1 MRNVVGPKVRAR
13 PPSGTSDDSRSETV
27 RAGLTALRGY
37 STLAGA
43 LPRRGS
49 RWRLRDWRLRTR
61 LTAVLLLPMLLAGVL
76 GALRVTDLLHKAGDS
91 AALARQAGFAQKL
104 GVVVHDLQGE
114 RYQVGA
120 LQASG
125 RLADRVDLQTQMQRV
140 DSSIQA
146 LRAADTEAE
155 TFPAAVRPE
164 WRPVHRAAMSR
175 LSGLAAL
182 RRAVLPPDAAPGV
195 TSARTAVGAYSAL
208 IGMLLDLE
216 GQSLNGAPDE
226 LDRKADAAKA
236 LAAAEEQASWEHAV
250 LQVGIYA
257 DSLPPDQ
264 QATLRAADARL
275 DAAADDF
282 ALMASPAQRQLY
294 FGARTALDR
303 KRLLDAA
310 LDRAVR
316 GAHLDTVPGD
326 WNSAAAGTVE
336 TIWQGQTGLLNEL
349 RTGTGVRGDQAAR
362 EAYWCGGV
370 VVLLLLLTV
379 GLLIAVVR
387 SLLRPLRTLRTAAF
401 EVADRR
407 LPEAIEQVRTGDGAP
422 AQATVDPVPVHSR
435 EEVGQVARAF
445 DTVHVQAV
453 RLAAE
458 QAQLRSS
465 LNDVFLTLSGRAH
478 RLLERQRQLIDEAR
492 AQPADARLAN
502 CLRQLDHLTTRMC
515 RYSDTVQAL
524 AGGAQRRGL
533 AASGADNS
541 GAQSSATVLD
551 VLQHAVAEIEDHAR
565 VTVCSPPAATI
576 AGSAVT
582 DLVHLIAELLDNAI
596 SATPRDTNVTVSVVI
611 TEDKGLLLEITD
623 SGPGLSREELQTIN
637 ARLAS
642 APSADPLVAGQT
654 GLFIARELAAQHS
667 ITVRLRQRL
676 GGSGISATVLL
687 PPSLVMVDLPASAT
701 GPLAT
706 GPEPSS
712 GPATQPGN
720 SATTQ
725 SDITPATHDVV
736 TAEETV
742 QPEYP
747 PLQVSVVDETAA
759 TDLFSPAS
767 ISPASRTAATS
778 PPSHPRTAHEE
789 WLELFGSP
797 ASQPQY
803 QPVGNDLTDSGS
815 VAGPATPEAIPA
827 PAGPPEVREEIF
839 EMVSAWFRERQ
850 SETTLTV
857 PPDWESPFDQGW
869 QVAQA
874 LRSPGDHELT
884 GAGLPKRQPR
894 AHLVAGVEDQG
905 ERLARSAAPARS
917 PEEVRGRLSRYQRG
931 LRVGR
936 HARSD
941 PAEQLSCTD
950 TLPRPLAF
958 EYRSFEE

>member
-1 MRNVVGPKVRAR
+1 VVGPKVRPR
-13 PPSGTSDDSRSETV
+13 PPSGSSDGSRSDTLC
-27 RAGLTALRGY
+27 AGLGALRGS

-43 LPRRGS
+43 LPRRGN
-49 RWRLRDWRLRTR
+49 RWRLRDWRLRTK

-76 GALRVTDLLHKAGDS
+76 GALRVTDLLRKAGDS
-91 AALARQAGFAQKL
+91 AALARQAEFAQKL
-104 GVVVHDLQGE
+104 GIVVHDLQGE
-114 RYQVGA
+114 RYQVTA

-125 RLADRVDLQTQMQRV
+125 RLADRADLQTQMQRV

-146 LRAADTEAE
+146 LRAADKSAE
-155 TFPAAVRPE
+155 NFPAAARPE
-164 WRPVHRAAMSR
+164 WKPVHRATMSR

-216 GQSLNGAPDE
+216 SQSLNGAPDE

-236 LAAAEEQASWEHAV
+236 LAAAEEQASREHAV

-282 ALMASPAQRQLY
+282 AQLASQAQRQQY
-294 FGARTALDR
+294 FSARTVLDR

-336 TIWQGQTGLLNEL
+336 TIWQGQTGLLSEL
-349 RTGTGVRGDQAAR
+349 RTGTGVRGDQATR
-362 EAYWCGGV
+362 EAYWCGAV
-370 VVLLLLLTV
+370 VIMLLLLTV
-379 GLLIAVVR
+379 GLLIVVVR
-387 SLLRPLRTLRTAAF
+387 SLLQSLRTLRTAAF

-407 LPEAIEQVRTGDGAP
+407 LPEAIEQMRAGDGP
-422 AQATVDPVPVHSR
+422 AAQTTVDPVPVHSR

-465 LNDVFLTLSGRAH
+465 LNDIFLTLSGRAQ

-492 AQPADARLAN
+492 GHAADTVVAD
-502 CLRQLDHLTTRMC
+502 CMHQLDRLTTQMR
-515 RYSDTVQAL
+515 RYSDNLLAL

-533 AASGADNS
+533 AAYGVDGA
-541 GAQSSATVLD
+541 AAPAPATVHD
-551 VLQHAVAEIEDHAR
+551 VLGHAIAEIAEIDDQAR
-565 VTVCSPPAATI
+565 VTVCPPPAATI
-576 AGSAVT
+576 AGSAAT
-582 DLVHLIAELLDNAI
+582 DVVHLIAELLDNAI
-596 SATPRDTNVTVSVVI
+596 SVTPRDASITLGGTL
-611 TEDKGLLLEITD
+611 TEDKGLLIEITD
-623 SGPGLSREELQTIN
+623 SGSGLSRDELQTIN

-654 GLFIARELAAQHS
+654 GLFIARELAVQHG

-676 GGSGISATVLL
+676 GGGSGITATVLL
-687 PPSLVMVDLPASAT
+687 PSSLVMVDLRGSA
-701 GPLAT
+701 PV
-706 GPEPSS
+706 PEPNSS
-712 GPATQPGN
+712 HATQPG
-720 SATTQ
+720 SSST
-725 SDITPATHDVV
+725 IHDQVI
-736 TAEETV
+736 AEDTV
-742 QPEYP
+742 QQEYP
-747 PLQVSVVDETAA
+747 PLQISVIDDTAVA
-759 TDLFSPAS
+759 DLFSPAS
-767 ISPASRTAATS
+767 VSLASQAAVAS
-778 PPSHPRTAHEE
+778 PPGRPHTAHEE

-797 ASQPQY
+797 EYQPQY
-803 QPVGNDLTDSGS
+803 QPIANQAAAGS
-815 VAGPATPEAIPA
+815 VTSPATPEAIPA
-827 PAGPPEVREEIF
+827 PAGSPEVREEIF

-850 SETTLTV
+850 SESPTTV
-857 PPDWESPFDQGW
+857 MPDWESPFDEGW

-874 LRSPGDHELT
+874 LRSPGDLELT
-884 GAGLPKRQPR
+884 EAGLPKRQPR
-894 AHLVAGVEDQG
+894 AHLVAGVDEQVAG
-905 ERLARSAAPARS
+905 IPASAAPART

-936 HARSD
+936 HARND

>member
-1 MRNVVGPKVRAR
+1 VVGPKVRAR
-13 PPSGTSDDSRSETV
+13 PPSGSSDGSRSDTLC
-27 RAGLTALRGY
+27 AGLTALRDC

-49 RWRLRDWRLRTR
+49 RWRLRDWRLRTK

-76 GALRVTDLLHKAGDS
+76 GALRVTDLLRKAGDS
-91 AALARQAGFAQKL
+91 AALARQVGFAQKL
-104 GVVVHDLQGE
+104 GIVVHDLQGE
-114 RYQVGA
+114 RYQVVA

-125 RLADRVDLQTQMQRV
+125 RLADRTDLQTQMQRV

-146 LRAADTEAE
+146 LRAADMGAE
-155 TFPAAVRPE
+155 NFPAAARPE
-164 WRPVHRAAMSR
+164 WRPVHRAVMSR

-182 RRAVLPPDAAPGV
+182 RRAVLPPDAAAGV
-195 TSARTAVGAYSAL
+195 VSARTAVGAYSAL
-208 IGMLLDLE
+208 VGMLLDLE
-216 GQSLNGAPDE
+216 SQSLNGASDE

-236 LAAAEEQASWEHAV
+236 LAAAEEQASREHAI

-282 ALMASPAQRQLY
+282 AQMASQAQRQQY
-294 FGARTALDR
+294 FGARTVLDR

-316 GAHLDTVPGD
+316 AAHLDTVPGD

-336 TIWQGQTGLLNEL
+336 IIWQGQTALLSEL
-349 RTGTGVRGDQAAR
+349 RTGTSVRGDQATR
-362 EAYWCGGV
+362 QAYWCGGV
-370 VVLLLLLTV
+370 VVVLLLLTV
-379 GLLIAVVR
+379 GLLIVVVQ
-387 SLLRPLRTLRTAAF
+387 SLLQSLRTLRTAAF

-407 LPEAIEQVRTGDGAP
+407 LPEAIEQVRTGDGPP
-422 AQATVDPVPVHSR
+422 AQTTVDPVPVHSR

-465 LNDVFLTLSGRAH
+465 LNDVFLTLSSRAQ

-492 AQPADARLAN
+492 PHATDPVVAN
-502 CLRQLDHLTTRMC
+502 CMHQLDRLTTRMR
-515 RYSDTVQAL
+515 RYSDNLLAL

-533 AASGADNS
+533 AANGAD
-541 GAQSSATVLD
+541 GAAGPAPATVQD
-551 VLQHAVAEIEDHAR
+551 VLGHAAAEIDDQAR
-565 VTVCSPPAATI
+565 VTVCPPPAATI
-576 AGSAVT
+576 VGSAAT

-596 SATPRDTNVTVSVVI
+596 SVTPPDARVTLGGAV
-611 TEDKGLLLEITD
+611 TEDKGLLLEVTD
-623 SGPGLSREELQTIN
+623 SGPGLSRDELQTIN

-654 GLFIARELAAQHS
+654 GLFIARELATQHG
-667 ITVRLRQRL
+667 ITLRLRQRL
-676 GGSGISATVLL
+676 GGGSGITATVLL
-687 PPSLVMVDLPASAT
+687 PPSLVMVDLRPSA
-701 GPLAT
+701 AA
-706 GPEPSS
+706 PEPN
-712 GPATQPGN
+712 GRLATQPSSN
-720 SATTQ
+720 FATQ
-725 SDITPATHDVV
+725 DPVAV
-736 TAEETV
+736 EETAP
-742 QPEYP
+742 PEYP
-747 PLQVSVVDETAA
+747 PLQVSVVDETAVA
-759 TDLFSPAS
+759 DLFSPAS
-767 ISPASRTAATS
+767 VSPVSRAAAVS
-778 PPSHPRTAHEE
+778 PPSRPRTAHEE

-797 ASQPQY
+797 ESQPQHE
-803 QPVGNDLTDSGS
+803 PLTAPGA
-815 VAGPATPEAIPA
+815 VAGPVTQEAIPA

-850 SETTLTV
+850 SESPTTAL
-857 PPDWESPFDQGW
+857 PDWESPFDEGW

-874 LRSPGDHELT
+874 LRNPADHQLT
-884 GAGLPKRQPR
+884 EAGLPRRQPR
-894 AHLVAGVEDQG
+894 AHLVAGMDEQVGGIPE
-905 ERLARSAAPARS
+905 SAAPART
-917 PEEVRGRLSRYQRG
+917 PEEVRGRLTRYQRG

-936 HARSD
+936 HARNE
-941 PAEQLSCTD
+941 PAEHLSCTD

>member
-1 MRNVVGPKVRAR
+1 MVGPKVRAR
-13 PPSGTSDDSRSETV
+13 PPSGSSDGSRSDTLC
-27 RAGLTALRGY
+27 AGLTALRDC

-49 RWRLRDWRLRTR
+49 RWRLRDWRLRTK

-76 GALRVTDLLHKAGDS
+76 GALRVTDLLRKAGDS
-91 AALARQAGFAQKL
+91 AALVRQVGFAQKL
-104 GVVVHDLQGE
+104 GIVVHDLQGE
-114 RYQVGA
+114 RYQVVA

-125 RLADRVDLQTQMQRV
+125 RLADRTDLQTQMQRV

-146 LRAADTEAE
+146 LRAADMGAE
-155 TFPAAVRPE
+155 SFPAAARPE

-182 RRAVLPPDAAPGV
+182 RRAVLPPDAAAGV
-195 TSARTAVGAYSAL
+195 VSARTAVGAYSAL
-208 IGMLLDLE
+208 VGMLLDLE
-216 GQSLNGAPDE
+216 SQSLNGAPDE

-236 LAAAEEQASWEHAV
+236 LAAVEEQASREHAI

-282 ALMASPAQRQLY
+282 AQMASQAQRQQY
-294 FGARTALDR
+294 FGARTVLDR

-316 GAHLDTVPGD
+316 AAHLDTVPGD

-336 TIWQGQTGLLNEL
+336 TIWQGQTALLSEL
-349 RTGTGVRGDQAAR
+349 RTGTSVRGDQATR
-362 EAYWCGGV
+362 QAYWCGGV
-370 VVLLLLLTV
+370 VVVLLLLTV
-379 GLLIAVVR
+379 GLLIVVVQ
-387 SLLRPLRTLRTAAF
+387 SLLQSLRTLRTAAF

-407 LPEAIEQVRTGDGAP
+407 LPEAIEQVRTGDGPP
-422 AQATVDPVPVHSR
+422 AQTTVDPVPVHSR

-465 LNDVFLTLSGRAH
+465 LNDVFLTLSSRAQ

-492 AQPADARLAN
+492 PHATDPVVAN
-502 CLRQLDHLTTRMC
+502 CMHQLDRLTTRMR
-515 RYSDTVQAL
+515 RYSDNLLVL

-533 AASGADNS
+533 AANGAD
-541 GAQSSATVLD
+541 GAAGPAPATVQD
-551 VLQHAVAEIEDHAR
+551 VLGHAVAEIDDQVR
-565 VTVCSPPAATI
+565 VTVCPPPAATI
-576 AGSAVT
+576 VGSAAT

-596 SATPRDTNVTVSVVI
+596 SVTPRDGRVTLGGAV
-611 TEDKGLLLEITD
+611 TEDKGLLLEVTD
-623 SGPGLSREELQTIN
+623 SGPGLSRDELQTIN

-654 GLFIARELAAQHS
+654 GLFIARELATQHG
-667 ITVRLRQRL
+667 ITLRLRQRL
-676 GGSGISATVLL
+676 GGGSGITATVLL
-687 PPSLVMVDLPASAT
+687 PPSLVMVDLRPSAAA
-701 GPLAT
+701 L
-706 GPEPSS
+706 EPN
-712 GPATQPGN
+712 GRLATQPSSN
-720 SATTQ
+720 FATQ
-725 SDITPATHDVV
+725 DPVAV
-736 TAEETV
+736 EETAP
-742 QPEYP
+742 PEYP
-747 PLQVSVVDETAA
+747 PLHVSVVDETAVA
-759 TDLFSPAS
+759 DLFSPAS
-767 ISPASRTAATS
+767 VSPVSRAAAVS
-778 PPSHPRTAHEE
+778 PPSRPRTAHEE

-797 ASQPQY
+797 ESQPQHEPLAAPGAVAD
-803 QPVGNDLTDSGS
+803 PVTQ
-815 VAGPATPEAIPA
+815 EAIPA

-850 SETTLTV
+850 SESPTTAL
-857 PPDWESPFDQGW
+857 PDWESPFDEGW

-874 LRSPGDHELT
+874 LRSPADHQLT
-884 GAGLPKRQPR
+884 EAGLPRRQPR
-894 AHLVAGVEDQG
+894 AHLVAGMDEQVG
-905 ERLARSAAPARS
+905 EIPGSTGPART
-917 PEEVRGRLSRYQRG
+917 PEEVRGRLTRYQRG

-936 HARSD
+936 HARNE
-941 PAEQLSCTD
+941 PAEHLSCTD

>member
-1 MRNVVGPKVRAR
+1 
-13 PPSGTSDDSRSETV
+13 
-27 RAGLTALRGY
+27 
-37 STLAGA
+37 
-43 LPRRGS
+43 
-49 RWRLRDWRLRTR
+49 
-61 LTAVLLLPMLLAGVL
+61 VLLLPMLLAGVL
-76 GALRVTDLLHKAGDS
+76 GVLRVTDLLHKAGDS
-91 AALARQAGFAQKL
+91 AALARQVGFAQKL
-104 GVVVHDLQGE
+104 AIVVHDLQGE
-114 RYQVGA
+114 RYQVAA

-125 RLADRVDLQTQMQRV
+125 RLADRADLQTQTQRV
-140 DSSIQA
+140 DSSIRA
-146 LRAADTEAE
+146 LRAADTEAG
-155 TFPAAVRPE
+155 TFPAAARPE
-164 WRPVHRAAMSR
+164 WKPVHRAAMSR
-175 LSGLAAL
+175 LSGLATL

-216 GQSLNGAPDE
+216 GQALSGAPDE

-236 LAAAEEQASWEHAV
+236 LAAAEEQASREHAV

-264 QATLRAADARL
+264 QVTLRAADGRL

-294 FGARTALDR
+294 FGARTVLDR

-316 GAHLDTVPGD
+316 AAHLDTVPGD

-336 TIWQGQTGLLNEL
+336 TIWQGQTGLLGEL
-349 RTGTGVRGDQAAR
+349 RTGTGVRGDQATR
-362 EAYWCGGV
+362 EAYWCGTV
-370 VVLLLLLTV
+370 VVFLLLLTV
-379 GLLIAVVR
+379 GLLIVVVR
-387 SLLRPLRTLRTAAF
+387 SLLQPLRTLRTAAF

-465 LNDVFLTLSGRAH
+465 LNDVFVTLSGRAH

-492 AQPADARLAN
+492 AHATDTRLAN
-502 CLRQLDHLTTRMC
+502 CLRELDRLTTRMC
-515 RYSDTVQAL
+515 RYSDNLQAL

-533 AASGADNS
+533 VASGADGS
-541 GAQSSATVLD
+541 GAQSPATVHD
-551 VLQHAVAEIEDHAR
+551 VLQQAVAEIEEQAR
-565 VTVCSPPAATI
+565 VTVCSPPAARI
-576 AGSAVT
+576 AGSAAT

-596 SATPRDTNVTVSVVI
+596 SVTPRDANVTLSGVV
-611 TEDKGLLLEITD
+611 TEEKGVLLEITD
-623 SGPGLSREELQTIN
+623 SGPGLSRDELQAIN

-642 APSADPLVAGQT
+642 APTADPLVAGQT

-667 ITVRLRQRL
+667 VTVRLRQRL

-687 PPSLVMVDLPASAT
+687 PPSLVMVDLPVSAT

-706 GPEPSS
+706 GPSITGPSVIGPEPSS

-720 SATTQ
+720 SSTTQ
-725 SDITPATHDVV
+725 SDNTSATHKAV
-736 TAEETV
+736 TAEETA
-742 QPEYP
+742 QQEYP
-747 PLQVSVVDETAA
+747 PLQVSVVDETAV

-767 ISPASRTAATS
+767 ISPASRAAATS
-778 PPSHPRTAHEE
+778 SPSRPRTAHEE

-797 ASQPQY
+797 ESQPQY
-803 QPVGNDLTDSGS
+803 QPVGNHLAAPDSA
-815 VAGPATPEAIPA
+815 AGPATPEAIPA

-850 SETTLTV
+850 SETAPTV

-884 GAGLPKRQPR
+884 EAGLPKRQPR

-905 ERLARSAAPARS
+905 ERVPRSAARS

>member
-1 MRNVVGPKVRAR
+1 VVGPKVRAR
-13 PPSGTSDDSRSETV
+13 PPSGSSDGSRSDTLC
-27 RAGLTALRGY
+27 AGLTALRGC
-37 STLAGA
+37 STLTGA

-49 RWRLRDWRLRTR
+49 RWRLRDWRLRTK

-76 GALRVTDLLHKAGDS
+76 GALRVTDLLGKAGDS
-91 AALARQAGFAQKL
+91 AALVRQVGFAQKL
-104 GVVVHDLQGE
+104 AIVVHELQGE
-114 RYQVGA
+114 RYQVVA

-125 RLADRVDLQTQMQRV
+125 RLADRADLQTQMQRV

-146 LRAADTEAE
+146 LRTADPGTDD
-155 TFPAAVRPE
+155 FPAAARPE
-164 WRPVHRAAMSR
+164 WKPVHRAVMSR

-182 RRAVLPPDAAPGV
+182 RRAVLPPDATPGV
-195 TSARTAVGAYSAL
+195 VSARTAVGAYSAL

-216 GQSLNGAPDE
+216 GQTLNGAPDE
-226 LDRKADAAKA
+226 LDRKADAAKS
-236 LAAAEEQASWEHAV
+236 LAAAEEQASREHAV

-282 ALMASPAQRQLY
+282 SQMASQAQRQQY
-294 FGARTALDR
+294 FGARTVLDR

-316 GAHLDTVPGD
+316 AAHLDTVPGD

-336 TIWQGQTGLLNEL
+336 TIWQGHTGLLSEL
-349 RTGTGVRGDQAAR
+349 RTGTEVRGNQATR
-362 EAYWCGGV
+362 QAYWCGAV

-379 GLLIAVVR
+379 GLLIVVVR
-387 SLLRPLRTLRTAAF
+387 SLLQSLRTLRTAAF

-407 LPEAIEQVRTGDGAP
+407 LPEAIEQLRAGDGPP
-422 AQATVDPVPVHSR
+422 AQTTVDPVPVHSR

-465 LNDVFLTLSGRAH
+465 LNDVFLTLSNRAQ
-478 RLLERQRQLIDEAR
+478 RLLQRQRQLIDEAR
-492 AQPADARLAN
+492 GHAADAVVAN
-502 CLRQLDHLTTRMC
+502 GMHELDHVTTRMG
-515 RYSDTVQAL
+515 RYIDDLLAL

-533 AASGADNS
+533 AADGA
-541 GAQSSATVLD
+541 AAPAPATVRD
-551 VLQHAVAEIEDHAR
+551 VLGHAVAEIDDQAR

-576 AGSAVT
+576 VGSAAT
-582 DLVHLIAELLDNAI
+582 DVVHLIAELLDNAI
-596 SATPRDTNVTVSVVI
+596 SVTPREANVTLGGLV

-623 SGPGLSREELQTIN
+623 GGPGLSRDQLQMIN

-654 GLFIARELAAQHS
+654 GLFIARELAAQHG

-676 GGSGISATVLL
+676 GGGTGITATVLL
-687 PPSLVMVDLPASAT
+687 PPSLVMVDLRARAAAPEPDSSLPAQPSSSST
-701 GPLAT
+701 TQNPLAAD
-706 GPEPSS
+706 EI
-712 GPATQPGN
+712 AQ
-720 SATTQ
+720 Q
-725 SDITPATHDVV
+725 
-736 TAEETV
+736 
-742 QPEYP
+742 EYP
-747 PLQVSVVDETAA
+747 PLQVSVVDETAVA
-759 TDLFSPAS
+759 DLFSPAS
-767 ISPASRTAATS
+767 VSPASRAAVTA
-778 PPSHPRTAHEE
+778 PPSRARTAHEE

-797 ASQPQY
+797 ESQPQH
-803 QPVGNDLTDSGS
+803 QPVANHAPAPGS
-815 VAGPATPEAIPA
+815 EASPAAPEAIPA

-850 SETTLTV
+850 SESLTTAL
-857 PPDWESPFDQGW
+857 PDWQSPFDQGW

-884 GAGLPKRQPR
+884 EAGLPKRQPR
-894 AHLVAGVEDQG
+894 AHLVAGVDEQVAG
-905 ERLARSAAPARS
+905 IPGSAGPART
-917 PEEVRGRLSRYQRG
+917 PEEVRGRLTRYQRG

-936 HARSD
+936 HARND

-950 TLPRPLAF
+950 TLPRFLAF
-958 EYRSFEE
+958 EYGSFEE